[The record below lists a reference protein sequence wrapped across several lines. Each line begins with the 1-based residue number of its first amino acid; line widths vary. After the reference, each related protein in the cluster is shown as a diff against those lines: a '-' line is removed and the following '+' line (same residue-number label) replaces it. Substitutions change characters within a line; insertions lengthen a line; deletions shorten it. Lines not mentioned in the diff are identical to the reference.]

1 MARDDV
7 YHLEYL
13 WYHSDDCYF
22 CLLNVAGLNAK
33 KRKTIVYPDLPS
45 ALRPV
50 LHSKVLPV
58 TICKCLP
65 ELPVTIRGGN
75 EIAGPSQRELRPESI
90 SNISDHQ
97 QTSSGT
103 EESQT
108 EESNDDSAVL

>member
-1 MARDDV
+1 M
-7 YHLEYL
+7 
-13 WYHSDDCYF
+13 
-22 CLLNVAGLNAK
+22 
-33 KRKTIVYPDLPS
+33 YPDLPS
-45 ALRPV
+45 ALRPI
-50 LHSKVLPV
+50 LHSEVLPV
-58 TICKCLP
+58 PIFKCLP

-108 EESNDDSAVL
+108 EE